1 MPFSASQRAED
12 FGVVDIQRTEIHPG
26 PAAFVSILDTT
37 STTRLTGFG
46 GMDAA
51 AGLNASLLIGA
62 DDEFIGL

>member
-1 MPFSASQRAED
+1 LFDQPIKRCDAIFGFAAAED

-51 AGLNASLLIGA
+51 AGLNAST
-62 DDEFIGL
+62 